1 MRGKGCG
8 IGLVLMAALTAA
20 CARPT
25 TKTAPCPPGAA
36 HLDPTTAERLGL
48 EKLPTIPADTL
59 VEIGNFTVRVGNLR
73 WTYEYFDPHADKPVR
88 SECPWLAFE
97 WEATRRTEEA
107 RNPTMVWVHQYM
119 AVGFFEVPVALGGC
133 EVWNPNP
140 NRSGEVGE
148 GERCQYFV
156 HVRPEWSPRW
166 LVIWV
171 GPIPPGPLVG
181 TPITYVARV
190 EVPPPP
196 PAPER

>member
-1 MRGKGCG
+1 MRGKSCG

-20 CARPT
+20 CARPA